1 MFVILWEELAPTRIL
16 IMIASVLMVAQLRLG
31 RIPLEPVLL
40 TITVVQARFI
50 AVTVIQAS
58 LNLILDVSIIMNVL
72 QAVTTVILLEERAP
86 ISSPITN
93 AFVLMVAR
101 LMLCVW

>member
-31 RIPLEPVLL
+31 RIPLEHVLL

-50 AVTVIQAS
+50 AVTVIQVS

-72 QAVTTVILLEERAP
+72 RAVTTVILLEERAP

-93 AFVLMVAR
+93 ASVLMVAR
-101 LMLCVW
+101 